1 MSIRSWG
8 AKLGAIAL
16 GSVLWVH
23 AITEQSFDKEVL
35 VRLVVEDPEIPPESK
50 PIVALLSPT
59 VKSHVKVRVTGT
71 GKNLLQM
78 DLDDFVLRVKT
89 QGHVGVT
96 RTYLLSVGQI
106 EFASV
111 EKHVQFE
118 EVIYPKEVSV
128 YFDRLVEKDVPIEL
142 AVNVS
147 SAIAHVVV
155 GSPKVVP
162 AIVRLMGPRSL
173 LDTINKVYSD
183 SISLKDVSDDVNI
196 MLDLQSNV
204 PKSVTVKPTNVNYTA
219 DVQIIAE
226 NILSNI
232 PVNIRGRS
240 GTRFKLIPEQ
250 VVVKIRGGV
259 DEVSRIDP
267 SSDLGLYVDYLND
280 GENVLEVKND
290 QINSNF
296 EILSI
301 QPNQIEIIRE

>member
-1 MSIRSWG
+1 MEKTTNVFLIT
-8 AKLGAIAL
+8 KFLLLLTAL
-16 GSVLWVH
+16 QCLQ
-23 AITEQSFDKEVL
+23 AYAQQLPRIT
-35 VRLVVEDPEIPPESK
+35 
-50 PIVALLSPT
+50 
-59 VKSHVKVRVTGT
+59 
-71 GKNLLQM
+71 
-78 DLDDFVLRVKT
+78 
-89 QGHVGVT
+89 
-96 RTYLLSVGQI
+96 
-106 EFASV
+106 
-111 EKHVQFE
+111 QFE
-118 EVIYPKEVSV
+118 E
-128 YFDRLVEKDVPIEL
+128 
-142 AVNVS
+142 N
-147 SAIAHVVV
+147 
-155 GSPKVVP
+155 
-162 AIVRLMGPRSL
+162 
-173 LDTINKVYSD
+173 
-183 SISLKDVSDDVNI
+183 DVNI

-280 GENVLEVKND
+280 GENVLKVKND

>member
-8 AKLGAIAL
+8 AKLGAVAL

-23 AITEQSFDKEVL
+23 AVTEQSFDREVL

-59 VKSHVKVRVTGT
+59 VGNHVKVRVTGT

-89 QGHVGVT
+89 QGHVGGT
-96 RTYLLSVGQI
+96 RTYLLSIGQI

-111 EKHVQFE
+111 EKQVQFE

-142 AVNVS
+142 AVDVR
-147 SAIAHVVV
+147 SAVAHVVV
-155 GSPKVVP
+155 GSPKLVP
-162 AIVRLMGPRSL
+162 GTVRLVGPRSL
-173 LDTINKVYSD
+173 LDTINKIYSD
-183 SISLKDVSDDVNI
+183 TLSLNDLRDDVNI

-204 PKSVTVKPTNVNYTA
+204 SEYVTVKPTHVNYTV

-226 NILSNI
+226 NILSNV
-232 PVNIRGRS
+232 PVSIRGRS

-267 SSDLGLYVDYLND
+267 SSDLRLYVDYLKD
-280 GENVLEVKND
+280 GENVVEVKND

-301 QPNQIEIIRE
+301 QPNQVEIVRE